1 MLFRSGAGFGGCTVS
16 LVKKDGLKDFEAHV
30 AKEYE
35 RATGY
40 PASFYDA
47 TLGDGIIAEKIKK

>member
-1 MLFRSGAGFGGCTVS
+1 MTGAGFGGCTVS